1 MGFGDIW
8 SNTDRRSD
16 EICWD
21 LILIFQPP
29 KLAGSMLVGRM
40 VYKKIVDNVFI
51 NNYPTNKLIKQKT
64 HTNPAITII
73 LWLFSIAMANGS
85 FWFI

>member
-1 MGFGDIW
+1 MGFGDVW
-8 SNTDRRSD
+8 RNTDRRSD

-21 LILIFQPP
+21 LILIFQSP

-40 VYKKIVDNVFI
+40 VYKKNVDNVFI

-64 HTNPAITII
+64 HANPAITII
-73 LWLFSIAMANGS
+73 LWLFNIAMANGS